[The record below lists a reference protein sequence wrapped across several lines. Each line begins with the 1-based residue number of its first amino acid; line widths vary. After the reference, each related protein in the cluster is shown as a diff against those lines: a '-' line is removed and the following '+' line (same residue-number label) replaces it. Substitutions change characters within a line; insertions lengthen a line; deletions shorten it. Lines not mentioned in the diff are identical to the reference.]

1 MASGLHHIVYKYKYI
16 NIVTFNIIFFL
27 NMFQGFR
34 SLIAQTLTTENVIAW
49 AARPECVTSFTNDK
63 TILNIVK
70 CFLQWPK
77 QNKTKTE
84 ISFKMQSCGSLAK
97 NSSGYLSQSLSNTSE
112 RISGSWNEQSDSS
125 NEKME
130 IVETLSCSKDASSFC
145 KYDGQHS
152 EMTEFEKQFLH
163 TFAIIVYEC
172 VIKDKVSLLPLWVNL
187 IKSMEIIEKE
197 PNSFSIWQ
205 IKLVS
210 SQMLK
215 KSYIESKNPVLGTE
229 SILAIKQNISYIMDS
244 WERGKYYMFLIL
256 NVYFF
261 QYLTIFL

>member
-1 MASGLHHIVYKYKYI
+1 
-16 NIVTFNIIFFL
+16 
-27 NMFQGFR
+27 MFQGFR

-70 CFLQWPK
+70 CFLQWSK

>member
-1 MASGLHHIVYKYKYI
+1 MKF
-16 NIVTFNIIFFL
+16 NTF
-27 NMFQGFR
+27 FQGFR

-77 QNKTKTE
+77 QDKTNLKV
-84 ISFKMQSCGSLAK
+84 QSCGTSAK
-97 NSSGYLSQSLSNTSE
+97 NSSGYLSQSSSNTSE
-112 RISGSWNEQSDSS
+112 RTSSWNERLDFC

-130 IVETLSCSKDASSFC
+130 IVGLSNLKSTSSFC
-145 KYDGQHS
+145 KYEGQYS

-163 TFAIIVYEC
+163 SFAIIVYEC

-187 IKSMEIIEKE
+187 IKSMEIIGKE
-197 PNSFSIWQ
+197 PNTFSIWQ

-215 KSYIESKNPVLGTE
+215 KSYMENKNPLLGTE
-229 SILAIKQNISYIMDS
+229 SILAIKQNISYIMDN
-244 WERGKYYMFLIL
+244 WERGKYQIFLIFDFKCL
-256 NVYFF
+256 FF
-261 QYLTIFL
+261 STFNNCF

>member
-16 NIVTFNIIFFL
+16 NILTFNIIFFL

-112 RISGSWNEQSDSS
+112 RIGGSWNEQSDSS

-130 IVETLSCSKDASSFC
+130 IVETLSCSKDANSIC

-244 WERGKYYMFLIL
+244 WERGKYYMFLTL

-261 QYLTIFL
+261 NI